1 MAEWINVT
9 VLTRGT
15 LRVSFWTFK
24 LDGLMHAHKT
34 TVKFNLKLGGTN
46 HTLAFDKSSPLE
58 HTMVIG
64 IDVSHPSQ
72 AKLRGAK
79 SIAGVVAN
87 RASMDFS
94 QWPCSLRTQ
103 PGGTEIVEA
112 MQEMVTERLKAWRKP
127 LPQKFLIYRDGVS
140 EDQYDDVLQYE
151 LPCIQRAI
159 QAFIGKGKFQIALV
173 VVAKRH
179 HTRFYPTN
187 HDQTDKSGND
197 NTAKSRKGNPLPGTI
212 VDRGITMETGWDFYL
227 QAHDCLQGTAK
238 PAHYIVLR
246 CDMPTK
252 IWSASTFEKIVSS
265 ITFDIKKE
273 VVFEMADPGLF

>member
-1 MAEWINVT
+1 MAEWTNVT
-9 VLTRGT
+9 VPTPGT
-15 LRVSFWTFK
+15 LRVSFLTFK
-24 LDGLMHAHKT
+24 IGETTHAHKT
-34 TVKFNLKLGGTN
+34 TVKFNLKLGGSN
-46 HTLAFDKSSPLE
+46 HTLAFDRSSPLE
-58 HTMVIG
+58 NTMVIG
-64 IDVSHPSQ
+64 IDVSHPSHT
-72 AKLRGAK
+72 KLREVK

-87 RASMDFS
+87 RSSMDFS

-112 MQEMVTERLKAWRKP
+112 MQEMVAERLKAWRGP

-151 LPCIQRAI
+151 LPCIKRAV
-159 QAFIGKGKFQIALV
+159 QARIGKGKFQIALV

-179 HTRFYPTN
+179 HTRFYPTS
-187 HDQTDKSGND
+187 HDQTDKNKDVIND
-197 NTAKSRKGNPLPGTI
+197 KMADSRKGNPLPGTI

-246 CDMPTK
+246 SEMPTK
-252 IWSASTFEKIVSS
+252 IWNANTLEKIVSATASDVREEAYS
-265 ITFDIKKE
+265 IR
-273 VVFEMADPGLF
+273 

>member
-1 MAEWINVT
+1 MDGGVEICD
-9 VLTRGT
+9 GT
-15 LRVSFWTFK
+15 YAWNLACKFFWTFK
-24 LDGLMHAHKT
+24 LAGLTHAHKT

-58 HTMVIG
+58 NTMVIG

-87 RASMDFS
+87 RSSMDFS

-112 MQEMVTERLKAWRKP
+112 MQEMVTERLKAWRRP

-140 EDQYDDVLQYE
+140 EDQYDEVLQYE
-151 LPCIQRAI
+151 LPCIERAI
-159 QAFIGKGKFQIALV
+159 QAWIGKGKFQIALV

-179 HTRFYPTN
+179 HTRFYPTS
-187 HDQTDKSGND
+187 HDQTDKSVPND
-197 NTAKSRKGNPLPGTI
+197 KTAKSRKGNPLPGTI

-252 IWSASTFEKIVSS
+252 IWSASTFEKIVSA
-265 ITFDIKKE
+265 ITFDINRR
-273 VVFEMADPGLF
+273 FF